1 MVVGTGLYNIALF
14 PDIEIYE
21 RQKLVTLTE
30 VNLWLMTF
38 DSVTFDSD
46 LPDQISNLMKNIKHM
61 NSNILENEDASFN
74 RIQITIYYTQQLNT

>member
-61 NSNILENEDASFN
+61 NCNILENENASFN
-74 RIQITIYYTQQLNT
+74 RIQITIYYTRQLNT

>member
-1 MVVGTGLYNIALF
+1 
-14 PDIEIYE
+14 
-21 RQKLVTLTE
+21 
-30 VNLWLMTF
+30 MTF

>member
-21 RQKLVTLTE
+21 RQKLVTLTG

>member
-21 RQKLVTLTE
+21 RQKFVTLTE